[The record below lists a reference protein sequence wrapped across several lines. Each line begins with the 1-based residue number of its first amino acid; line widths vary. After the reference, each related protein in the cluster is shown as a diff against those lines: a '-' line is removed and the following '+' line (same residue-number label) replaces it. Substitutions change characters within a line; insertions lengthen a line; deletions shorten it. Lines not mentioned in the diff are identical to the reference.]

1 MKVRTPILPNIISS
15 PATEKVTIPQR
26 TRGLKRWKSAIPLY
40 VMLLPVIVYFIVF
53 TYYPL
58 VHSVLISMQDFKLI
72 GNRPFI
78 GFENYRNVLVDPN
91 FWADFRNTL
100 FLGISILLIGFV
112 APIIIALSLNE
123 LLSQWLKRSIQMV
136 IYLPHLFSW
145 AVVGG
150 LWIELLNPDGGLINA
165 VLNAFGIS
173 SIQFMSDPNVA
184 RWVIILVSVWKEFG
198 FNSVIYLAALA
209 GINPELYASAKVD
222 GANRWQETWYVTIPG
237 LARTMQIVGL
247 LSIMGVLRMFDQI
260 YVMRNAVIQPKVDV
274 LMTYVYDQ
282 GSQMN
287 IGQAT
292 ASALIILVFT
302 LLLTVFTQRLVKY
315 DSI

>member
-1 MKVRTPILPNIISS
+1 MDNIKRRL
-15 PATEKVTIPQR
+15 ATKHAVSQQR
-26 TRGLKRWKSAIPLY
+26 AKRRNKWKRAVPLY
-40 VMLLPVIVYFIVF
+40 VMLVPVIAYFIIF

-58 VHSVLISMQDFKLI
+58 LHSVLISMQDFKLI
-72 GNRPFI
+72 GSRPFV
-78 GFENYRNVLVDPN
+78 GLENYRQVLYDPN

-112 APIIIALSLNE
+112 APIVIALSLNE
-123 LLSQWLKRSIQMV
+123 LLQHWLKRSIQMV

-150 LWIELLNPDGGLINA
+150 LWIELLNPDGGLVNA
-165 VLNAFGIS
+165 ILNAFGIS
-173 SIQFMSDPNVA
+173 SVQFMSDPNVA
-184 RWVIILVSVWKEFG
+184 RWVIILVSVWKEVG

-209 GINPELYASAKVD
+209 GINPELYASAKID
-222 GANRWQETWYVTIPG
+222 GANRWQETWHVTIPG

-260 YVMRNAVIQPKVDV
+260 YVMRNAVIEPKVDV

-282 GSQMN
+282 GNHMN

-302 LLLTVFTQRLVKY
+302 LLLTLFTQRLVRY
-315 DSI
+315 NTI

>member
-1 MKVRTPILPNIISS
+1 
-15 PATEKVTIPQR
+15 
-26 TRGLKRWKSAIPLY
+26 
-40 VMLLPVIVYFIVF
+40 
-53 TYYPL
+53 
-58 VHSVLISMQDFKLI
+58 

-78 GFENYRNVLVDPN
+78 GLENYRNVLTDPT

-100 FLGISILLIGFV
+100 FLGISMLVIGFV
-112 APIIIALSLNE
+112 APIIVALSLNE
-123 LLSQWLKRSIQMV
+123 LMQQWLKRSIQLV
-136 IYLPHLFSW
+136 IYLPTLFSW

-150 LWIELLNPDGGLINA
+150 LWIQLLNPDGGLVNA

-173 SIQFMSDPNVA
+173 SVQFMSDPNTA
-184 RWVIILVSVWKEFG
+184 RWVIILVSVWQNVG
-198 FNSVIYLAALA
+198 FNCVIYLAALV

-222 GANRWQETWYVTIPG
+222 GANRWRETWHVTIPG

-260 YVMRNAVIQPKVDV
+260 YVMRNAVIEPKVNV

-282 GSQMN
+282 GFTQMN

-302 LLLTVFTQRLVKY
+302 LVLTIFTQRLVRY
-315 DSI
+315 DTI

>member
-1 MKVRTPILPNIISS
+1 MDNIKRRL
-15 PATEKVTIPQR
+15 ATKHAVSQQREKR
-26 TRGLKRWKSAIPLY
+26 RNKWKRAVPLY
-40 VMLLPVIVYFIVF
+40 VMLVPVIAYFIIF

-58 VHSVLISMQDFKLI
+58 LHSVLISMQDFKLI
-72 GNRPFI
+72 GSRPFV
-78 GFENYRNVLVDPN
+78 GLENYRQVLYDPN

-112 APIIIALSLNE
+112 APIVIALSLNE
-123 LLSQWLKRSIQMV
+123 LLQHWLKRSIQMV

-150 LWIELLNPDGGLINA
+150 LWIELLNPDGGLVNA
-165 VLNAFGIS
+165 ILNAFGIS
-173 SIQFMSDPNVA
+173 SVQFMSDPNVA
-184 RWVIILVSVWKEFG
+184 RWVIILVSVWKEVG

-209 GINPELYASAKVD
+209 GINPELYASAKID
-222 GANRWQETWYVTIPG
+222 GANRWQETWHVTIPG

-260 YVMRNAVIQPKVDV
+260 YVMRNAVIEPKVDV

-282 GSQMN
+282 GNHMN

-302 LLLTVFTQRLVKY
+302 LLLTLFTQRLVRY
-315 DSI
+315 NTI